1 MSPAAT
7 DFIRLTR
14 CAAQRMADL
23 LPISICSTS
32 AWSRSLQA
40 IPCSPTAAG
49 SRIAIGLY
57 ADPPQIECIYC
68 GGTQPA
74 DTIEHMPP
82 VMMFIRKQRPKGLE
96 FPSCRECNNGTSK
109 SDLVASLLG
118 RLSVEPAADVEAAEF
133 KKLLCSVR
141 NNVPRLLEEMHI
153 SRAGQN
159 LLRESLSLQEGGGVL
174 RANGPLAASSRR
186 SASR

>member
-57 ADPPQIECIYC
+57 ADCAPIS
-68 GGTQPA
+68 
-74 DTIEHMPP
+74 
-82 VMMFIRKQRPKGLE
+82 RKQVAALVGVAPYIARSRDGAAFWGGRARVRHVLYMATLSASNWNPALKAFHDRLMAAGKLPKL
-96 FPSCRECNNGTSK
+96 P
-109 SDLVASLLG
+109 
-118 RLSVEPAADVEAAEF
+118 
-133 KKLLCSVR
+133 
-141 NNVPRLLEEMHI
+141 PRLVGFLT
-153 SRAGQN
+153 
-159 LLRESLSLQEGGGVL
+159 
-174 RANGPLAASSRR
+174 
-186 SASR
+186 